1 MESFRELLV
10 WQKSMD
16 LAQEIYSIV
25 KFFPNE
31 EIYSLTSQVRRCV
44 VSIPSNIA
52 EGYGR
57 QSLLEYIRFLRIS
70 RGSLNELQ
78 TQLEL
83 AFRFNYIN
91 ENNLQNL
98 MDKTNEIGRMLNSLI
113 SKLEAKK

>member
-1 MESFRELLV
+1 
-10 WQKSMD
+10 MD